1 MKRIGWASVIALFLA
16 LSAFAFGLLSR
27 QPSGGT
33 DSLPPMD
40 ARPID
45 TGSSHGGTPAD
56 SSSTRAFREANAQMH
71 RDMSVDYTGDADID
85 FLRVMIANQE
95 GALAMARIA
104 VEHGE
109 APEVRSLAEE
119 IIAGRDVEIVR
130 MKVMLARHEDGP
142 VTAGKG

>member
-1 MKRIGWASVIALFLA
+1 MKRIGWVSAIALFLA

-27 QPSGGT
+27 QPSGAT
-33 DSLPPMD
+33 DRRPPMD

-45 TGSSHGGTPAD
+45 TGASHGGIPAD
-56 SSSTRAFREANAQMH
+56 SSSTRAFREASAQMH
-71 RDMSVDYTGDADID
+71 RDMSVDYTGDPDID
-85 FLRVMIANQE
+85 FLRAMIASQE
-95 GALAMARIA
+95 GVLAMARIA

-130 MKVMLARHEDGP
+130 MKVMLARHGDGP
-142 VTAGKG
+142 VTAGKR

>member
-1 MKRIGWASVIALFLA
+1 MKRIGWASAVALFLA

-45 TGSSHGGTPAD
+45 TGSSHGGIPAD
-56 SSSTRAFREANAQMH
+56 SPSTRAFREANARMH
-71 RDMSVDYTGDADID
+71 GDMSVDYTGDADID
-85 FLRVMIANQE
+85 FLRAMIANQE
-95 GALAMARIA
+95 GGLAMARIA

-130 MKVMLARHEDGP
+130 MKVMLARHEDAP
-142 VTAGKG
+142 VTAGKR

>member
-1 MKRIGWASVIALFLA
+1 MKRIGWASAIALFLA
-16 LSAFAFGLLSR
+16 LSAFAFGMLSR
-27 QPSGGT
+27 QPTGAT
-33 DSLPPMD
+33 DRRPPMD

-45 TGSSHGGTPAD
+45 TGASHGGIPAD
-56 SSSTRAFREANAQMH
+56 SPSTRAFREANAQMH

-85 FLRVMIANQE
+85 FLRAMIANQE

-142 VTAGKG
+142 VTAGKR

>member
-1 MKRIGWASVIALFLA
+1 MKRIGWVSAIALFLA
-16 LSAFAFGLLSR
+16 LSAFAFGMLSR
-27 QPSGGT
+27 QPSGAT
-33 DSLPPMD
+33 DRRPPMD

-45 TGSSHGGTPAD
+45 TGASHGGIPAD
-56 SSSTRAFREANAQMH
+56 SPSTRAFREASAQMH
-71 RDMSVDYTGDADID
+71 RDMSVDYTGDPDID
-85 FLRVMIANQE
+85 FLRAMIASQE
-95 GALAMARIA
+95 GVLAMARIA

-142 VTAGKG
+142 VTAGKR

>member
-1 MKRIGWASVIALFLA
+1 MKRIGWVSAIALFLA
-16 LSAFAFGLLSR
+16 LSAFAFGMLSR
-27 QPSGGT
+27 QPSGAT
-33 DSLPPMD
+33 DRRPPMD

-45 TGSSHGGTPAD
+45 TGASHGEIPAD
-56 SSSTRAFREANAQMH
+56 SPSTRAFREASALMH
-71 RDMSVDYTGDADID
+71 RDMSVDYTGDPDID
-85 FLRVMIANQE
+85 FLRAMIASQE
-95 GALAMARIA
+95 GVLAMARIA

-142 VTAGKG
+142 VTAGKR

>member
-1 MKRIGWASVIALFLA
+1 MKRIGWVSAIALFLA

-27 QPSGGT
+27 QPSGAT
-33 DSLPPMD
+33 DRRPPID

-45 TGSSHGGTPAD
+45 TGASHGGILAD
-56 SSSTRAFREANAQMH
+56 SPATRAFREASAQMH
-71 RDMSVDYTGDADID
+71 RDMSVDYTGDPDID
-85 FLRVMIANQE
+85 FLRVMIASQE
-95 GALAMARIA
+95 GVLAMARIA

-142 VTAGKG
+142 VTAGRR

>member
-1 MKRIGWASVIALFLA
+1 
-16 LSAFAFGLLSR
+16 
-27 QPSGGT
+27 
-33 DSLPPMD
+33 MD

-45 TGSSHGGTPAD
+45 TEASHGGIPAD
-56 SSSTRAFREANAQMH
+56 SPSTRAFREANAQMH

-85 FLRVMIANQE
+85 FLRAMIAKQE

-109 APEVRSLAEE
+109 APKVRSLAEE

-130 MKVMLARHEDGP
+130 MKVMLARHEDAP
-142 VTAGKG
+142 VTAGKR

>member
-1 MKRIGWASVIALFLA
+1 MKRIGWASAIALFLA

-45 TGSSHGGTPAD
+45 TGSSHGGIPAD
-56 SSSTRAFREANAQMH
+56 SPSTRAFREASAQMH
-71 RDMSVDYTGDADID
+71 RDMSVDYTGDPDID
-85 FLRVMIANQE
+85 FLRAMIASQE
-95 GALAMARIA
+95 GVLAMARIA

-142 VTAGKG
+142 VTAGKR

>member
-1 MKRIGWASVIALFLA
+1 MKRIGWVSAIALFLA
-16 LSAFAFGLLSR
+16 LSAFAFGMVSR
-27 QPSGGT
+27 QPSGAT
-33 DSLPPMD
+33 DRRPPID

-45 TGSSHGGTPAD
+45 TGASHGGIPAD
-56 SSSTRAFREANAQMH
+56 SPATRAFREASAQMH
-71 RDMSVDYTGDADID
+71 RDMSVDYTGDPDID
-85 FLRVMIANQE
+85 FLRVMIASQE
-95 GALAMARIA
+95 GVLAMARIA

-142 VTAGKG
+142 VTAGRR